1 MTEEDH
7 SLTMRVVLFS
17 VNTNIMKNN
26 DLYKKHDE
34 ELLRLG
40 VTDPHQRQVVL
51 DFIYKIAQI
60 AVEVYLENEQH
71 D

>member
-1 MTEEDH
+1 
-7 SLTMRVVLFS
+7 
-17 VNTNIMKNN
+17 MKND

-40 VTDPHQRQVVL
+40 ITDPHQRQAVL
-51 DFIYKIAQI
+51 DFIDQLAQI
-60 AVEVYLENEQH
+60 AVEEYLENEHH